1 MMIRTHD
8 IARNKSVCIGELKDG
23 VFIKPV
29 NRKKH
34 YLRVAKGYAI
44 QKDVV
49 DKLIENDCKEIQ
61 FIENKS
67 RVFTID
73 MKTFINHGML
83 FNAGHGLQ
91 IAIKEKYL
99 KDKGND

>member
-67 RVFTID
+67 RVFTVD
-73 MKTFINHGML
+73 MTTFLNYATS
-83 FNAGHGLQ
+83 FNAGHGNQ
-91 IAIKEKYL
+91 MVIKEIYL
-99 KDKGND
+99 KEK